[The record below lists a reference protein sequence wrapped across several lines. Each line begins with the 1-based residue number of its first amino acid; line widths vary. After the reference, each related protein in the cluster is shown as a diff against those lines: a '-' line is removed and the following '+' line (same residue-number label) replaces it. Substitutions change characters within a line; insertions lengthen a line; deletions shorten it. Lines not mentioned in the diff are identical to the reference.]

1 MVISP
6 KAAVSC
12 VLLANT
18 ISLSPLL
25 TLAVSHL
32 MLYFLINLL
41 GTSQRLMQDLLVP
54 AAAFVFSTH
63 PSLVLS
69 LIVQD
74 QLFLQVWGQLVT

>member
-1 MVISP
+1 
-6 KAAVSC
+6 
-12 VLLANT
+12 
-18 ISLSPLL
+18 
-25 TLAVSHL
+25 
-32 MLYFLINLL
+32 MLYFLIDLL

-54 AAAFVFSTH
+54 AAAFVFITH